1 VLTCEPV
8 TRSKEK
14 PPDDRYLPRPMA
26 CQKPRWPVL
35 GRACKAHMRT
45 ATSSAFSL
53 CIAVFGL
60 ALTGLASRPCVLR
73 TRVLRP
79 YPPALHPPALHPSAL
94 NLRLSSSSAHAPMRS
109 AWREPPWPSPIRIPH
124 ENTCA
129 AATRTASLPGRTKA
143 EIELGLSAVRLAT
156 GTSTAPFFARYA
168 SNDRAPQRASRRCLR
183 HRHRR

>member
-1 VLTCEPV
+1 M
-8 TRSKEK
+8 RS
-14 PPDDRYLPRPMA
+14 
-26 CQKPRWPVL
+26 
-35 GRACKAHMRT
+35 

-124 ENTCA
+124 ENTCGGH
-129 AATRTASLPGRTKA
+129 THGIPTWSHQSLSAVSALKGTA

-156 GTSTAPFFARYA
+156 GTSIAPFFRFPYLRDTPAMIAHPSARHVAVFAIDIDAKHGSSHAVTGGRTY
-168 SNDRAPQRASRRCLR
+168 RRPPASRLG
-183 HRHRR
+183 